1 MHTSNY
7 TPLGTLENL
16 VYLRK
21 NYRYSVMKI
30 KSILVSQPKPSESS
44 PYLEIAK
51 KEKVN
56 IEFRPFIHVE
66 GVDSKELRA
75 EFHLSFQL

>member
-1 MHTSNY
+1 
-7 TPLGTLENL
+7 
-16 VYLRK
+16 
-21 NYRYSVMKI
+21 MKI

-51 KEKVN
+51 KEKIN

-66 GVDSKELRA
+66 GVDAKELRA
-75 EFHLSFQL
+75 QRNIVYMMKKI